1 MLKQNNLLLIK
12 GKVMTKFKLNNKV
25 VFSNKDVPNNLVMT
39 VKRGNYKSAG
49 MEMVTI
55 ELPGGLGH
63 AFASELRIAT
73 ALEVEKGV
81 RE

>member
-12 GKVMTKFKLNNKV
+12 GKDMAKFKLNNKV
-25 VFSNKDVPNNLVMT
+25 VFSNKHTPNNLVMT

-49 MEMVTI
+49 IEMVTI
-55 ELPGGLGH
+55 ELPGGLGQ

-73 ALEVEKGV
+73 ALEVEKGI